1 MMDISNIPKTFWHAL
16 SLSVVLLTGGFL
28 VLAYQSASV
37 SIEMANTKITLY
49 QAAEEAKAISNEIER
64 EYEQLEELQNQIQNI
79 MSSLRENR
87 SLQMESDET
96 RFLQRELE
104 LQGQMLAEPRT
115 RRNIEELNSR
125 IQSVQE
131 SLQKVQ

>member
-64 EYEQLEELQNQIQNI
+64 EYEQLEELQNQVQNI
-79 MSSLRENR
+79 MSSLRKNR

-96 RFLQRELE
+96 RVLQRELE

>member
-87 SLQMESDET
+87 SLQIESDET
-96 RFLQRELE
+96 RVLQRELE